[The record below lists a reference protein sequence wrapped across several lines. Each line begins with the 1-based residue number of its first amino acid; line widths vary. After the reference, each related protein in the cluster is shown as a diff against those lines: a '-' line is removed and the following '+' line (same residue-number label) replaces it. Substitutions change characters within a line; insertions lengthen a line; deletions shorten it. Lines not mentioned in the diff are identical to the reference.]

1 MKTWLSAVEPELAE
15 DLNKVESARDTP
27 FPMADFTPRTKER
40 SMKFYSILA
49 SYTKNKPL
57 RVIKSMTDYNGLEA
71 WRNLIQEHEP
81 YTRGR
86 GLALLNKVFNHKFD
100 NKKTHLENLVAF
112 EEAIENYETAAN
124 DVMSDDVKVSVVMN
138 NMEGAVRQHLLLTV
152 DSKTKFENIRQFL
165 VIYEQTVRWTTT
177 DLINSGKDHGGQAD
191 MDVSRVKGK
200 GKDKGSKGFK
210 GKGKWRTKGKGKDG
224 KGKWS
229 ENGFYKGRGRG
240 FLKGRGRGGR
250 KGKGRSFSSNKGK
263 GRGKGNVLAGVC
275 HYCGKP
281 GHYESQCRK
290 KERDLGGVR
299 EVQEEDEKSSAG
311 ASSAAASIATT
322 MRTANS
328 SSSAAQAKAS
338 AAGTR
343 SVRQI
348 AMYHMAEPEE
358 DSKLFHLDEGEE
370 EDDDYTVDYFGR
382 VVRIEEFSLCDS
394 DSDCI
399 SACEESACDGQQQEG
414 DDPVMS
420 WWMSEES
427 AIRAVQKVEN
437 VYLEDHLRIE
447 VILDSGADVSLLPL
461 HLAPGRATSSKK
473 NNARLQDAQ
482 GNKITC
488 AGKQMVSLILF
499 DGEGGPVC
507 VQEELIIADV
517 VNPLLAV
524 GKLIRAGWEVK
535 TEQGTIL
542 TDGESM
548 TPVHF
553 HKNSLATYAFIP
565 ELQQEHM
572 NGNMVKNSSRQS
584 VRTVIQLNS
593 FVKKCLEDGVGWR
606 NAEGIP
612 GIVHFCMKQM
622 SYLDPSPMFS
632 GMYFPYRTTVI
643 KDGDTWKAIEV
654 SKKYLDRR
662 EPFEAFE
669 NEVDELITFVSPK
682 PVTLS
687 VIGFPVEQSE
697 RAEFENQTQDYWS
710 MNGLELTRHHVSP
723 RVHKFLP
730 EGVRGFPTSL
740 RNLNSTRKTMGEAY
754 FGKEVFVVRHE
765 WMDEDPYQ
773 EPFSQAWTGKTVF
786 TMIEKEGGEL
796 QVQEPQKKKKP
807 TIPLEPV
814 REDEEMVDPQEGII
828 PEELVVEHEGYIY
841 DENCTLHDLRA
852 LCKNFG
858 VRTFGS
864 KKQILKRLSSHM
876 QSEDRKQKVE
886 EMSKKYEDAIEPV
899 LRPRNLP
906 PDDPREIELRN
917 LTHLPYAP
925 WCGHCVA
932 MKAKESP
939 FRLQE
944 QKGNADS
951 SKPTVS
957 FDFCF
962 TATATSEEPPA
973 TCLVVVDDWTKAVLA
988 VPVSAKGGPT
998 MMKHMKEAV
1007 VQFCSQIG
1015 YTNMNFRG
1023 DNESAAKSLKDS
1035 VQKARGVMG
1044 LGTILQDTKSYI
1056 HQSNGLA
1063 ERTVQTTRRQANTF
1077 LDELREKTK
1086 LDIPHT
1092 HPIFGWAF
1100 RHAAWVLNRFSKIA
1114 SLGNRTPR
1122 ELVTGKPYKGEMV
1135 NFDAVIY
1142 VKRLHP
1148 KKKK

>member
-1 MKTWLSAVEPELAE
+1 
-15 DLNKVESARDTP
+15 
-27 FPMADFTPRTKER
+27 
-40 SMKFYSILA
+40 MKFYSILA

-86 GLALLNKVFNHKFD
+86 GLALLNKVLNHKFD

-165 VIYEQTVRWTTT
+165 VTYEQTVRWTTT

-210 GKGKWRTKGKGKDG
+210 GKGKWRMKGKGKGG
-224 KGKWS
+224 KGKWN

-263 GRGKGNVLAGVC
+263 SKGKGNVLAGVC

-281 GHYESQCRK
+281 RHYESQCRK

-311 ASSAAASIATT
+311 GSSAAASIATT

-382 VVRIEEFSLCDS
+382 VLRIEEFSLCDS
-394 DSDCI
+394 DSDCV

-427 AIRAVQKVEN
+427 AIRAVQKVKN
-437 VYLEDHLRIE
+437 VCLEDHLRIE

-461 HLAPGRATSSKK
+461 RLAPGRATSSKK

-499 DGEGGPVC
+499 DCEGEPVC
-507 VQEELIIADV
+507 IQEEFIIADV

-535 TEQGTIL
+535 TEQRTIL

-548 TPVHF
+548 IPVHF
-553 HKNSLATYAFIP
+553 RKNSLATYAFIP
-565 ELQQEHM
+565 ELQQEDI
-572 NGNMVKNSSRQS
+572 NDNMAKYNSRKS

-593 FVKKCLEDGVGWR
+593 VKKCLEDGVGWR

-632 GMYFPYRTTVI
+632 GMYFPSRTTVI

-654 SKKYLDRR
+654 SKKVNERIGVDQTSC
-662 EPFEAFE
+662 EPSSSQ
-669 NEVDELITFVSPK
+669 V
-682 PVTLS
+682 
-687 VIGFPVEQSE
+687 
-697 RAEFENQTQDYWS
+697 
-710 MNGLELTRHHVSP
+710 
-723 RVHKFLP
+723 
-730 EGVRGFPTSL
+730 
-740 RNLNSTRKTMGEAY
+740 STR
-754 FGKEVFVVRHE
+754 RSS
-765 WMDEDPYQ
+765 W
-773 EPFSQAWTGKTVF
+773 FSNKP
-786 TMIEKEGGEL
+786 EKPEFY
-796 QVQEPQKKKKP
+796 KK
-807 TIPLEPV
+807 
-814 REDEEMVDPQEGII
+814 
-828 PEELVVEHEGYIY
+828 
-841 DENCTLHDLRA
+841 
-852 LCKNFG
+852 
-858 VRTFGS
+858 
-864 KKQILKRLSSHM
+864 
-876 QSEDRKQKVE
+876 
-886 EMSKKYEDAIEPV
+886 
-899 LRPRNLP
+899 
-906 PDDPREIELRN
+906 DDGRSIFWQRSV
-917 LTHLPYAP
+917 
-925 WCGHCVA
+925 CGQ
-932 MKAKESP
+932 
-939 FRLQE
+939 R
-944 QKGNADS
+944 
-951 SKPTVS
+951 
-957 FDFCF
+957 
-962 TATATSEEPPA
+962 
-973 TCLVVVDDWTKAVLA
+973 
-988 VPVSAKGGPT
+988 
-998 MMKHMKEAV
+998 
-1007 VQFCSQIG
+1007 
-1015 YTNMNFRG
+1015 
-1023 DNESAAKSLKDS
+1023 
-1035 VQKARGVMG
+1035 
-1044 LGTILQDTKSYI
+1044 
-1056 HQSNGLA
+1056 
-1063 ERTVQTTRRQANTF
+1063 
-1077 LDELREKTK
+1077 
-1086 LDIPHT
+1086 
-1092 HPIFGWAF
+1092 
-1100 RHAAWVLNRFSKIA
+1100 
-1114 SLGNRTPR
+1114 
-1122 ELVTGKPYKGEMV
+1122 
-1135 NFDAVIY
+1135 
-1142 VKRLHP
+1142 
-1148 KKKK
+1148 

>member
-1 MKTWLSAVEPELAE
+1 
-15 DLNKVESARDTP
+15 
-27 FPMADFTPRTKER
+27 
-40 SMKFYSILA
+40 
-49 SYTKNKPL
+49 
-57 RVIKSMTDYNGLEA
+57 
-71 WRNLIQEHEP
+71 
-81 YTRGR
+81 
-86 GLALLNKVFNHKFD
+86 
-100 NKKTHLENLVAF
+100 
-112 EEAIENYETAAN
+112 
-124 DVMSDDVKVSVVMN
+124 
-138 NMEGAVRQHLLLTV
+138 
-152 DSKTKFENIRQFL
+152 
-165 VIYEQTVRWTTT
+165 
-177 DLINSGKDHGGQAD
+177 
-191 MDVSRVKGK
+191 
-200 GKDKGSKGFK
+200 
-210 GKGKWRTKGKGKDG
+210 
-224 KGKWS
+224 
-229 ENGFYKGRGRG
+229 
-240 FLKGRGRGGR
+240 
-250 KGKGRSFSSNKGK
+250 
-263 GRGKGNVLAGVC
+263 
-275 HYCGKP
+275 
-281 GHYESQCRK
+281 
-290 KERDLGGVR
+290 
-299 EVQEEDEKSSAG
+299 
-311 ASSAAASIATT
+311 
-322 MRTANS
+322 
-328 SSSAAQAKAS
+328 
-338 AAGTR
+338 
-343 SVRQI
+343 
-348 AMYHMAEPEE
+348 
-358 DSKLFHLDEGEE
+358 
-370 EDDDYTVDYFGR
+370 
-382 VVRIEEFSLCDS
+382 
-394 DSDCI
+394 
-399 SACEESACDGQQQEG
+399 
-414 DDPVMS
+414 
-420 WWMSEES
+420 
-427 AIRAVQKVEN
+427 
-437 VYLEDHLRIE
+437 
-447 VILDSGADVSLLPL
+447 
-461 HLAPGRATSSKK
+461 
-473 NNARLQDAQ
+473 
-482 GNKITC
+482 
-488 AGKQMVSLILF
+488 MVSLILF
-499 DGEGGPVC
+499 DCEGEPVC
-507 VQEELIIADV
+507 IQEEFIIADV

-548 TPVHF
+548 IPVHF
-553 HKNSLATYAFIP
+553 HKNSLVTYAFIP

-572 NGNMVKNSSRQS
+572 NGNMVKYSSRQS

-593 FVKKCLEDGVGWR
+593 FVKKCLEDGVGWH
-606 NAEGIP
+606 NAQGIP

-697 RAEFENQTQDYWS
+697 RAECENQTQDYWS

-754 FGKEVFVVRHE
+754 FGKEVFVVRDE

-796 QVQEPQKKKKP
+796 QVQEPPKKKKP

-814 REDEEMVDPQEGII
+814 PEDEEMVDPQEGII
-828 PEELVVEHEGYIY
+828 PEQLVVEHEGYIY

-886 EMSKKYEDAIEPV
+886 EMSKKYEDA
-899 LRPRNLP
+899 
-906 PDDPREIELRN
+906 
-917 LTHLPYAP
+917 
-925 WCGHCVA
+925 
-932 MKAKESP
+932 KESP

-944 QKGNADS
+944 QKGNVDS

-988 VPVSAKGGPT
+988 VPVSAKGGPI

-1007 VQFCSQIG
+1007 VQFCSQLG

-1077 LDELREKTK
+1077 LDALREKTK
-1086 LDIPHT
+1086 LGIPHT

-1114 SLGNRTPR
+1114 SLGNRTPH

-1135 NFDAVIY
+1135 NFGAVIY

-1148 KKKK
+1148 KKKKGEKVWNPGIFLGKTENDLFITHHADGIHTSRSARAVGEPCSSEKVAAVDYFPWEVRTSTLTSRVIPQKKLPQPQASLALPAVPQGEGLQQEAIENQEHEEDELSTDEEVQGKEMVVEPEPVPVPEVTDATMLHELLPQESEQRQQEDVEVSSPRTSGAISSSSRPQFEVVGSPSKIP